1 MEDLPSRFLRPNF
14 KRVDLL
20 RNLPSPPSLS
30 AREFQ
35 QGAVPTACRSFA
47 GELQVTVI
55 AAQRVPYLP
64 FGECCF
70 KVQRVPYLPFGEIA
84 ALGKVLLGTKEEGVA
99 GRLGLS
105 E

>member
-64 FGECCF
+64 FGECC
-70 KVQRVPYLPFGEIA
+70 L
-84 ALGKVLLGTKEEGVA
+84 
-99 GRLGLS
+99 
-105 E
+105 